1 MCTFAVGGWTVLR
14 LYRRRLSGCDAAV
27 RRNAREARLGAL
39 WEGMIYRNSGDRR
52 IGMVCTQ
59 GWCAVCETLVI
70 VWPVGMSSLC
80 CLEGGRGRCL
90 DDDVAA
96 DDPLRVVRGSSKDHA
111 IDGCAIEHDP
121 NLCEYARV
129 QVRLR
134 GRVDF
139 REHMINLHFLFSISL

>member
-1 MCTFAVGGWTVLR
+1 MGG
-14 LYRRRLSGCDAAV
+14 YDISQQRRPSHRDGV
-27 RRNAREARLGAL
+27 HT
-39 WEGMIYRNSGDRR
+39 
-52 IGMVCTQ
+52 GMVCCVRDSCYCVAC
-59 GWCAVCETLVI
+59 WNELAV
-70 VWPVGMSSLC
+70 WS
-80 CLEGGRGRCL
+80 GGGKGRCL